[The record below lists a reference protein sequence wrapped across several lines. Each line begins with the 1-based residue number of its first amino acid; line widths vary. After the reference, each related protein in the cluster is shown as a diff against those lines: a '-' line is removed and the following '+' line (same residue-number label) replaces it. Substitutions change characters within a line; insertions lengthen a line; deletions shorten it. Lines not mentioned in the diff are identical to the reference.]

1 MRLMQSIATIGPGPK
16 RLEYDVHVDIK
27 FDIGELT
34 PEIRRAA
41 EHEMKCAITRILDVA
56 MKEKR

>member
-1 MRLMQSIATIGPGPK
+1 MQSIATIGPGPK